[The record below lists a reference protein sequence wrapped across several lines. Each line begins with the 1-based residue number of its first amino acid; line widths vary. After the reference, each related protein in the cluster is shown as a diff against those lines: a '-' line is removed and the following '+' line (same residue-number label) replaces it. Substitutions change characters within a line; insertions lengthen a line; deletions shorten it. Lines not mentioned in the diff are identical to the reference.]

1 MAVTYHG
8 STSLIN
14 TGAQYTEFP
23 SGLVRLD
30 ATYVCRTT
38 QASAVS
44 SQLDAKTPLPSFTSF
59 TSQFAATREYRSDG
73 FTYFSATGYKG
84 NAAVSRTVLGAVVS
98 NLTIPCE
105 FTSFTDQISRTSSV
119 GLPATI
125 ISDTITKIYT
135 IATSSSNAAIAATP
149 PSTLSIRIIKSPA
162 IPTGWTVPVPFAT
175 YIAGSKDIINIDRT
189 NYGAIDEV
197 TVTYGFI
204 FTFSTPFVAY
214 IVNTPA
220 A

>member
-38 QASAVS
+38 QVS
-44 SQLDAKTPLPSFTSF
+44 IVSPQLDPKTPLPGFTSF
-59 TSQFAATREYRSDG
+59 TSQFAAAREYRSDG

-98 NLTIPCE
+98 NLTIPCQL
-105 FTSFTDQISRTSSV
+105 TSFSGGTSLTSSV
-119 GLPATI
+119 GLPACI

-135 IATSSSNAAIAATP
+135 IATSSSNTAISATP
-149 PSTLSIRIIKSPA
+149 PSTLNIRIIKSPA
-162 IPTGWTVPVPFAT
+162 IPSGWTIPVPFAT

-189 NYGAIDEV
+189 NYGTIDEV

-204 FTFSTPFVAY
+204 FTFSTPFTATLVQKT
-214 IVNTPA
+214 V
-220 A
+220 